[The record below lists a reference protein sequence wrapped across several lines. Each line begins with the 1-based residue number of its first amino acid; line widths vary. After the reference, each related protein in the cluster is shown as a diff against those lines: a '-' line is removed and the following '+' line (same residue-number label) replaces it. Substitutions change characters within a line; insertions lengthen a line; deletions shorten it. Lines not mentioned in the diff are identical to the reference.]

1 MTSLIETSTG
11 PIAYD
16 VREQEPVGGDGDPQ
30 TIVMLPS
37 GGHDRQDY
45 DELRELLTPRFR
57 TIALD
62 WPSHGESPAGSLDGS
77 AMSLASVASE
87 AIALL
92 VPGGTIVLGNSV
104 GGYAATRVAI
114 ERPDLV
120 RGLVIV
126 DGGGFQPRSPSTR
139 IFCALMS
146 RPGFL
151 RAIYPPFSAAYMR
164 AKTPADA
171 RARRTAIA
179 TTRNDPG
186 LRAVAELWR
195 SFVSPEH
202 DLRNQARSIAA
213 PTLLIWGRRDP
224 VIPRRF
230 GRRAQRLI
238 AGSRLVVLDTGH
250 VPHTSDPEGVAREL
264 IAFTDLIDGAGT
276 PEATADLDVAS

>member
-1 MTSLIETSTG
+1 MTSFIETSTG
-11 PIAYD
+11 SIAYD
-16 VREQEPVGGDGDPQ
+16 IRDPEPRSDTIGEPR

-37 GGHDRQDY
+37 GGHDRHDY
-45 DELRELLTPRFR
+45 DELRTLLTDRFR

-62 WPSHGESPAGSLDGS
+62 WPSHGESPAGSRDGS
-77 AMSLASVASE
+77 AMSLAAVAAE
-87 AIALL
+87 AVALL
-92 VPGGTIVLGNSV
+92 APGGTIVLGNSV
-104 GGYAATRVAI
+104 GGFAATRVAI
-114 ERPDLV
+114 EHPDLV
-120 RGLVIV
+120 SGLVIL

-139 IFCALMS
+139 AFCALMS
-146 RPGFL
+146 RPRFL
-151 RAIYPPFSAAYMR
+151 RAIYPAFSAAYMR
-164 AKTPADA
+164 ARTPADT

-202 DLRNQARSIAA
+202 DLRRRANSITT

-238 AGSRLVVLDTGH
+238 PGSRLVELDTGH
-250 VPHTSDPEGVAREL
+250 VPHTSDPEGVAAEL
-264 IAFTDLIDGAGT
+264 LAFVDGIQSSSAPGGL
-276 PEATADLDVAS
+276 EVAA